1 VQRPD
6 SIAVE
11 TSGRPATPTRLESA
25 DVRRL
30 ASCPK
35 RQRPGVAFAA
45 MSFTGGHTCTGE
57 ARTAVVWGEL
67 GMHPYTATL
76 REAPWR
82 PIG

>member
-1 VQRPD
+1 
-6 SIAVE
+6 
-11 TSGRPATPTRLESA
+11 
-25 DVRRL
+25 
-30 ASCPK
+30 
-35 RQRPGVAFAA
+35 